1 MKLILSEF
9 GINETREDILY
20 LRKTIKDT
28 TKLAVRKVMEAG
40 IDEAKL
46 WNSKAPK
53 TGVEDNQI
61 YGTSSKDGYSRQ
73 VVMSGPNAIYDEF
86 GTGEEGAAEPHLLK
100 SRFGLN
106 PYNSGPYVSTH
117 INKKNGRHYWFYAPM
132 GRIEPRYFEPNGY
145 TEGTPSGKQMYN
157 TLRYLERNAS
167 NIVKEEFSNALN
179 IFR

>member
-1 MKLILSEF
+1 MKLVLSEF
-9 GINETREDILY
+9 GINETRDDILY

-40 IDEAKL
+40 IDKAKEL
-46 WNSKAPK
+46 NSVAPK

-86 GTGEEGAAEPHLLK
+86 GTGEEGAAKPHPLK
-100 SRFGLN
+100 SNFGLN
-106 PYNSGPYVSTH
+106 DYNSGPYVSTH
-117 INKKNGRHYWFYAPM
+117 INKKGKHYWFYRPM
-132 GRIEPRYFEPNGY
+132 GRIEPRYFKPNGY
-145 TEGTPSGKQMYN
+145 TEGTPAGKQMYN
-157 TLRYLERNAS
+157 TLRYLEKNAN
-167 NIVKEEFSNALN
+167 NIVKQEFNNALD

>member
-1 MKLILSEF
+1 MKLILSEY

-28 TKLAVRKVMEAG
+28 TKLAVRKIMEAG
-40 IDEAKL
+40 IDQAKL
-46 WNSKAPK
+46 LNSVAPK
-53 TGVEDNQI
+53 TGVEENQI

-86 GTGEEGAAEPHLLK
+86 GTGEEGAADPHPLK
-100 SRFGLN
+100 SKFGLN

-117 INKKNGRHYWFYAPM
+117 VNKNGKHYWFYRPM
-132 GRIEPRYFEPNGY
+132 ASIEPRYFKKSGY
-145 TEGTPSGKQMYN
+145 TQGTPSGKQMYN
-157 TLRYLERNAS
+157 TLRYLEKNKK
-167 NIVKEEFSNALN
+167 NIVNEEFNNALN